1 MQIIKKEIKVSDLKK
16 MAEEMFGTLVKG
28 VVDTQKEIMAVNG
41 ELHADELAL
50 LLENGSAQENLWGVN
65 LYPDKKGEDFI
76 AFDSVINIRPSQ
88 GNKSR
93 TVEDEETRQEI
104 KSIIFKLIKP

>member
-65 LYPDKKGEDFI
+65 LYPDKKSEDFI

-104 KSIIFKLIKP
+104 KSIIFKLIKQ